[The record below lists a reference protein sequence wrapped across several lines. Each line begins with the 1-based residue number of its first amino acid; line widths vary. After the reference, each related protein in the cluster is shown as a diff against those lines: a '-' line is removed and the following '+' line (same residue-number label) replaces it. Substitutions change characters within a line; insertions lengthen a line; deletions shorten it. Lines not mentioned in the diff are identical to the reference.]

1 MGYTWKQCSCLTR
14 EIIIFLIF
22 APCAFMFV
30 AQHGIGENI
39 CVFCLT
45 EPNNSDVRNYYIC
58 FPFGEIVCANAA
70 RMKKKRS
77 YYGNNPFRIYLCLS
91 PFFQNMQLQNIWLL
105 TVKAVIIHLHTNYFP
120 STHSLWNMCNSSSY
134 IVAYTGSK
142 KGKCVNKKFTKA
154 WFNIFVA
161 VIILDL

>member
-1 MGYTWKQCSCLTR
+1 MKS
-14 EIIIFLIF
+14 LIF
-22 APCAFMFV
+22 FFAPSGFMFV

-77 YYGNNPFRIYLCLS
+77 YYGNNPFRIYLS

-105 TVKAVIIHLHTNYFP
+105 TVKAVILHLHTNYFP
-120 STHSLWNMCNSSSY
+120 STHSLENTCNSSSY
-134 IVAYTGSK
+134 VVYGEQ
-142 KGKCVNKKFTKA
+142 KGKCVNKKFTKT
-154 WFNIFVA
+154 
-161 VIILDL
+161 